1 MNPFSILEEQRP
13 TNTFTWTYDSK
24 TLIAHN
30 ISNEKKRKEVKNWS
44 WQIEIGVKQEK
55 RSLPGPAVRHES
67 MQVDRQQPSNPAL
80 KKRSQK
86 EQKEVYERLSL
97 LLSTHIGLS
106 PAAPGSALGY
116 CLLGTFSTYG
126 SQRHP
131 HSIIDRNNQ
140 AQKGWKQEIER
151 LRWEPRDLLWVLFP
165 SSILSFIHTK
175 D

>member
-1 MNPFSILEEQRP
+1 MAYGSWGWFPMPWKRRDLEEKAYLSKAGLEAHSKRLP
-13 TNTFTWTYDSK
+13 THS
-24 TLIAHN
+24 
-30 ISNEKKRKEVKNWS
+30 
-44 WQIEIGVKQEK
+44 
-55 RSLPGPAVRHES
+55 
-67 MQVDRQQPSNPAL
+67 

-140 AQKGWKQEIER
+140 AR
-151 LRWEPRDLLWVLFP
+151 
-165 SSILSFIHTK
+165 
-175 D
+175 

>member
-1 MNPFSILEEQRP
+1 MLDRESQGERNFSNGGLKLESTSHQRE
-13 TNTFTWTYDSK
+13 
-24 TLIAHN
+24 
-30 ISNEKKRKEVKNWS
+30 EKKKTKNEAGS
-44 WQIEIGVKQEK
+44 
-55 RSLPGPAVRHES
+55 SLPSGSIYGLWILGMV
-67 MQVDRQQPSNPAL
+67 SNAPEAKRL
-80 KKRSQK
+80 RGEGLLIKGRLRGSFKKRSQK

-140 AQKGWKQEIER
+140 AR
-151 LRWEPRDLLWVLFP
+151 
-165 SSILSFIHTK
+165 
-175 D
+175 